1 MPEHAKLLILAAN
14 LQPNNWPQSEAGMSG
29 VHGLGWGVKQS
40 HPVLVEGAGW
50 AAPGP

>member
-14 LQPNNWPQSEAGMSG
+14 LQPQSDVGMSG
-29 VHGLGWGVKQS
+29 VHDLGWGVKLS